1 METDLNNQQDSN
13 ASENIPFQGID
24 LTSFDESPRVAIPQ
38 GDLYLRFGLS
48 GEEQFAFAATSVV
61 EVVEILPEQIT
72 PMPNI
77 SSLLLGTFN
86 LRGEIIWIL
95 DLRQLYGQTM
105 TDMVGPCA
113 VIVIQEGDGVLGLA
127 VHAIQGMAWINLDQI
142 QNADQIKDGDP
153 ASLEEGL
160 ARHVQGK
167 FYTEEKPVILLAPGS
182 IVNAA
187 QWAAA

>member
-1 METDLNNQQDSN
+1 METDAHRPQDSRTG
-13 ASENIPFQGID
+13 EDTLFRGDP
-24 LTSFDESPRVAIPQ
+24 TSSDESPRVAIPQ

-95 DLRQLYGQTM
+95 DLRQLYGQVL
-105 TDMVGPCA
+105 TDSAGPCA
-113 VIVIQEGDGVLGLA
+113 VIVIQEGDGVLGVA
-127 VHAIQGMAWINLDQI
+127 VHAIQGMAWINSDQI
-142 QNADQIKDGDP
+142 KNADQIQED
-153 ASLEEGL
+153 AHESLEEGL
-160 ARHVQGK
+160 AQHVQGK

-182 IVNAA
+182 IVNAK

>member
-1 METDLNNQQDSN
+1 MKQDSN
-13 ASENIPFQGID
+13 KID
-24 LTSFDESPRVAIPQ
+24 HEAFRETALTPLNESPPVPIPQ

-48 GEEQFAFAATSVV
+48 GAEQFAFVATSVV

-95 DLRQLYGQTM
+95 DLRQLYGQAM
-105 TDMVGPCA
+105 TDLVGPCA
-113 VIVIQEGDGVLGLA
+113 VIVIQEGEGVLGLA
-127 VHAIQGMAWINLDQI
+127 VQDIQGMAWVD
-142 QNADQIKDGDP
+142 ADQIKSNPHEFPDE
-153 ASLEEGL
+153 SLEEGL
-160 ARHVQGK
+160 AQHVQGK
-167 FYTEEKPVILLAPGS
+167 FYTEERLVILLASGS
-182 IVNAA
+182 IINAK

>member
-1 METDLNNQQDSN
+1 MAQDLNARDSN
-13 ASENIPFQGID
+13 AANTAFRGID
-24 LTSFDESPRVAIPQ
+24 LTPLEDAPRVSTPQ

-48 GEEQFAFAATSVV
+48 GEEQFAFAATTVV

-95 DLRQLYGQTM
+95 DLRQLYGQTS
-105 TDMVGPCA
+105 TDFIGPCS
-113 VIVIQEGDGVLGLA
+113 VIVVQEGEGVLGLA
-127 VHAIQGMAWINLDQI
+127 VHAIQGMAWINAEQI
-142 QNADQIKDGDP
+142 EEMGNE
-153 ASLEEGL
+153 SLEEGL
-160 ARHVQGK
+160 AQHIQGK
-167 FYTEEKPVILLAPGS
+167 FHTEDRPVILLAPGS
-182 IVNAA
+182 IVTAK

>member
-1 METDLNNQQDSN
+1 MEDLKRQQD
-13 ASENIPFQGID
+13 ASTIDNDAFRRID
-24 LTSFDESPRVAIPQ
+24 LAPSDESPRVDTPQ

-95 DLRQLYGQTM
+95 DLRQLYGQAV
-105 TDMVGPCA
+105 TDLVGSCA
-113 VIVIQEGDGVLGLA
+113 VIVIQEGEGVLGLA
-127 VHAIQGMAWINLDQI
+127 VQAIQGMAWID
-142 QNADQIKDGDP
+142 ADQIKDNSHE
-153 ASLEEGL
+153 SLEEGL
-160 ARHVQGK
+160 AQHVQGK
-167 FYTEEKPVILLAPGS
+167 FYTEERPVILLASSS
-182 IVNAA
+182 IVNAK

>member
-1 METDLNNQQDSN
+1 METDAHRPPDAST
-13 ASENIPFQGID
+13 SENNSFRD
-24 LTSFDESPRVAIPQ
+24 LTSLDESPRVAIPQ

-95 DLRQLYGQTM
+95 DLRQLYGQVT
-105 TDMVGPCA
+105 TDSAGPCS

-127 VHAIQGMAWINLDQI
+127 VHAIQGMAWINADQI
-142 QNADQIKDGDP
+142 QDESP
-153 ASLEEGL
+153 ESLESIEEGL
-160 ARHVQGK
+160 AQHVQGK

-182 IVNAA
+182 IVNAK

>member
-1 METDLNNQQDSN
+1 METDSNNKQDSN
-13 ASENIPFQGID
+13 ASDNTPFKGID

-127 VHAIQGMAWINLDQI
+127 VHAIQGMAWIN
-142 QNADQIKDGDP
+142 ADQIKDDAP

-167 FYTEEKPVILLAPGS
+167 FYTEEKPVILLAPSS
-182 IVNAA
+182 IVNAT

>member
-1 METDLNNQQDSN
+1 METDAHRQQDSST
-13 ASENIPFQGID
+13 SENHSLRGID
-24 LTSFDESPRVAIPQ
+24 RTSSDESPRVSIPQ

-95 DLRQLYGQTM
+95 DLRQLYGQVI
-105 TDMVGPCA
+105 TDSAGPCA

-127 VHAIQGMAWINLDQI
+127 VHAIQGMAWINSDQI
-142 QNADQIKDGDP
+142 QEDAQE
-153 ASLEEGL
+153 SLEEGL
-160 ARHVQGK
+160 AQHVQGK

-182 IVNAA
+182 IVNAK
-187 QWAAA
+187 QWAVA